1 MDDIKVN
8 QNPKLGSLDRPNS
21 YIGRSLPRENAKK
34 HLDGGGQFVD
44 DLTLP
49 RMVHVAFLRSP
60 FAHAEIKSINTND
73 AKKSDG
79 VVDIFTAKEID
90 EVCKPWI
97 GTLGHLGEMRSPEQ
111 TPLAKKIARW
121 QGEPVAVVIAD
132 SRAQAEDALELIEV
146 DWAEKEAQVD
156 METALDSNAVVI
168 HPELGNNL
176 FWTRTVNQGDVEK
189 AFKEADAVVETTL
202 DFARHTGV
210 TLESRG
216 IVADWNKAE
225 NRMTIYHNGQ
235 APHMMQHII
244 AKHLNLNE
252 GLVRIVS
259 RDVGGSFGIKV
270 HVYPDEM
277 AVTAISKKLGRPVKF
292 IADRLESFT
301 TDIHARC
308 HKISGKLG
316 VDKNGKILAMEIDDL
331 SGIGPFSMYPRT
343 SAIETNQVLNLSGA
357 PYVIPNYKAVG
368 TVVFQNKTPMCQYRA
383 VGHPIAVAITEAL
396 IDKAAYKI
404 NIDIDKIR
412 KINFIPDNAYPNKCP
427 SGVPLE
433 DLSHEASM
441 DKLLEIM
448 DIKDIEAQ
456 KEEDFKKGVLTGHG
470 VISMCEVTNPSPLFY
485 GVGGAH
491 ISSQDGASI
500 RLEGSGAI
508 HLSSSITEQG
518 QGTEAIMKQIAA
530 DQLGVKMESVRVT
543 LGDTDAT
550 PYGGGTWA
558 SRGAGIGGEAV
569 LKAARKLKDNILN
582 IAAAIMQTDKDT
594 LDIEDNNVIRKN
606 GGEGISLQKL
616 AETVYYRGHELPK
629 GTNAELLATA
639 SFLIEGIPFVFTNS
653 AMGCQVSIDKDT
665 GIIKI
670 DKFWAVEDCGTQI
683 NPKLVEEQIRGGVI
697 QGIGGA
703 LFEECVYDDQGNMQ
717 NATMADYLVPMAY
730 EMPDI
735 IVDHVTTNS
744 GRSIIGA
751 KGAGEA
757 GTGGAPA
764 VIMNAVNNALK
775 QVNAEVVSQPITPE
789 KILKALGKIQ

>member
-1 MDDIKVN
+1 MDDMKVN

-34 HLDGGGQFVD
+34 HLEGGGQFVD
-44 DLTLP
+44 DLVLP
-49 RMVHVAFLRSP
+49 RMLHVAFLRSP
-60 FAHAEIKSINTND
+60 FAHADIKSINVD
-73 AKKSDG
+73 EAKKSSG
-79 VVDIFTAKEID
+79 VFDIYTAKEID
-90 EVCKPWI
+90 EFCKPWV

-121 QGEPVAVVIAD
+121 QGEPIAVVIANN
-132 SRAQAEDALELIEV
+132 RAQAEDALELIEV
-146 DWAEKEAQVD
+146 DWEEKDAQVD
-156 METALDSNAVVI
+156 METALDENAVII

-176 FWTRTVNQGDVEK
+176 FWTRTVNQGDVVK
-189 AFKEADAVVETTL
+189 AFEESHEVVETTL

-225 NRMTIYHNGQ
+225 TKMTIYHNGQ

-244 AKHLNLNE
+244 AKHLDVNE

-277 AVTAISKKLGRPVKF
+277 AVAAISKKLGRPIKF

-316 VDKNGKILAMEIDDL
+316 VDKEGKILAMEINDL

-357 PYVIPNYKAVG
+357 PYIIPNYKAVG

-396 IDKAAYKI
+396 IDKAATKI
-404 NIDIDKIR
+404 GLSLDKIR

-433 DLSHEASM
+433 DLSHQASM
-441 DKLLEIM
+441 DKLLGMMNIAEIE
-448 DIKDIEAQ
+448 KQ
-456 KEEDFKKGVLTGHG
+456 KEDDLAKGVLTGYG
-470 VISMCEVTNPSPLFY
+470 VIAMCEVTNPSPLFY

-530 DQLGVKMESVRVT
+530 DQLGVSMDTVRVT

-569 LKAARKLKDNILN
+569 LKAARTLKNNILD
-582 IAAAIMQTDKDT
+582 IAAAIMQTNKDT
-594 LDIEDNNVIRKN
+594 LDIESNVVIRKN
-606 GGEGISLQKL
+606 GEEGISLQKL
-616 AETVYYRGHELPK
+616 AETVYYRGHEIPK
-629 GTNAELLATA
+629 GTNPELLATA

-653 AMGCQVSIDKDT
+653 AMGCHVSIDQDT
-665 GIIKI
+665 GIVKI
-670 DKFWAVEDCGTQI
+670 NKFWAVEDCGTQI
-683 NPKLVEEQIRGGVI
+683 NPKLVEEQIKGGVV

-764 VIMNAVNNALK
+764 VIMNAINNALGK
-775 QVNAEVVSQPITPE
+775 VGSEVTSQPITPE
-789 KILKALGKIQ
+789 KILKSLNKI

>member
-1 MDDIKVN
+1 MDDMKVN

-34 HLDGGGQFVD
+34 HLEGGGQFVD
-44 DLTLP
+44 DLVLP
-49 RMVHVAFLRSP
+49 RMLHVAFLRSP
-60 FAHAEIKSINTND
+60 FAHADIKSINVD
-73 AKKSDG
+73 EAKKSSG
-79 VVDIFTAKEID
+79 VFDIYTAKEID
-90 EVCKPWI
+90 EFCKPWV

-111 TPLAKKIARW
+111 TPLAKKVARW
-121 QGEPVAVVIAD
+121 QGEPIAVVIANN
-132 SRAQAEDALELIEV
+132 RAQAEDALELIEV
-146 DWAEKEAQVD
+146 DWEEKDAQVD
-156 METALDSNAVVI
+156 METALDENAVII

-176 FWTRTVNQGDVEK
+176 FWTRTVNQGDVVK
-189 AFKEADAVVETTL
+189 AFEESHEVVETTL

-225 NRMTIYHNGQ
+225 TKMTIYHNGQ

-244 AKHLNLNE
+244 AKHLDVNE

-277 AVTAISKKLGRPVKF
+277 AVAAISKKLGRPIKF

-316 VDKNGKILAMEIDDL
+316 VDKQGKILAMEINDL

-357 PYVIPNYKAVG
+357 PYIIPNYKAVG

-396 IDKAAYKI
+396 IDKAATKI
-404 NIDIDKIR
+404 GINLDEIR
-412 KINFIPDNAYPNKCP
+412 KKNFIPDNAYPNKTP

-433 DLSHEASM
+433 DLSHQASM
-441 DKLLEIM
+441 DKLLGMMNIAEIE
-448 DIKDIEAQ
+448 KQ
-456 KEEDFKKGVLTGHG
+456 KEDDLAKGVLTGYG
-470 VISMCEVTNPSPLFY
+470 VIAMCEVTNPSPLFY

-530 DQLGVKMESVRVT
+530 DQLGVSMDTVRVT

-569 LKAARKLKDNILN
+569 LKAARTLKNNILD
-582 IAAAIMQTDKDT
+582 IAAAIMQTNKDT
-594 LDIEDNNVIRKN
+594 LDIESNVVIRKN
-606 GGEGISLQKL
+606 GEEGISLQKL
-616 AETVYYRGHELPK
+616 AETVYYRGHEIPK
-629 GTNAELLATA
+629 GTNPEL
-639 SFLIEGIPFVFTNS
+639 
-653 AMGCQVSIDKDT
+653 VS
-665 GIIKI
+665 
-670 DKFWAVEDCGTQI
+670 
-683 NPKLVEEQIRGGVI
+683 
-697 QGIGGA
+697 
-703 LFEECVYDDQGNMQ
+703 Y
-717 NATMADYLVPMAY
+717 
-730 EMPDI
+730 
-735 IVDHVTTNS
+735 S
-744 GRSIIGA
+744 
-751 KGAGEA
+751 
-757 GTGGAPA
+757 
-764 VIMNAVNNALK
+764 
-775 QVNAEVVSQPITPE
+775 
-789 KILKALGKIQ
+789 

>member
-8 QNPKLGSLDRPNS
+8 QNPKLGSFDRPNS

-34 HLDGGGQFVD
+34 HLEGGGQFVD
-44 DLTLP
+44 DLVLP
-49 RMVHVAFLRSP
+49 RMVNVAFLRSP
-60 FAHAEIKSINTND
+60 FAHAQIVSINFEE
-73 AKKSDG
+73 AKECPG
-79 VVDIFTAKEID
+79 IIDIFTANEID
-90 EVCKPWI
+90 EICKPWV
-97 GTLGHLGEMRSPEQ
+97 GTLGHLGEMKSPEQ
-111 TPLAKKIARW
+111 TPLAKSVARW
-121 QGEPVAVVIAD
+121 QGEAIAVVIAKT
-132 SRAQAEDALELIEV
+132 REQAEDALELIEV
-146 DWAEKEAQVD
+146 EWLEKEAQVD
-156 METALDSNAVVI
+156 METALNDDAVII
-168 HPELGNNL
+168 HEELGSNL
-176 FWTRTVNQGDVEK
+176 FWTRTVEQGNVEN
-189 AFKEADAVVETTL
+189 AFKEAETVVETTL

-225 NRMTIYHNGQ
+225 EKMTVYHNGQ

-244 AKHLNLNE
+244 AKHFNVNE

-277 AVTAISKKLGRPVKF
+277 AAVAVSKKIGRPVKF

-308 HKISGKLG
+308 HKISGKLA
-316 VDKNGKILAMEIDDL
+316 VDKDGKITAMEVNDL

-357 PYVIPNYKAVG
+357 PYVIPNYKAIG

-396 IDKAAYKI
+396 IDKAAMKI
-404 NIDIDKIR
+404 GLSLAKIR
-412 KINFIPDNAYPNKCP
+412 QINFIPDNSYPNKTP

-433 DLSHEASM
+433 DLSHQASM
-441 DKLLEIM
+441 DKLLSIM
-448 DIKDIEAQ
+448 DIDNIENPNKDDLIP
-456 KEEDFKKGVLTGHG
+456 GTISGIG
-470 VISMCEVTNPSPLFY
+470 VISMSEVTNPSPLFY

-500 RLEGSGAI
+500 RLEGSGAV

-530 DQLGVKMESVRVT
+530 DQLGVSMDTVRVT

-569 LKAARKLKDNILN
+569 LKAARTLKTNILN
-582 IAAAIMQTDKDT
+582 IAAAIMQTDIDS
-594 LDIEDNNVIRKN
+594 LDIANNNVIRKN
-606 GGEGISLQKL
+606 GEEGISLQKL
-616 AETVYYRGHELPK
+616 AEIVYYRGHEIPK
-629 GTNAELLATA
+629 GTNPELLATA
-639 SFLIEGIPFVFTNS
+639 SFLIEGVPFVFTNS
-653 AMGCQVSIDKDT
+653 AMGCHVSIDQDT
-665 GIIKI
+665 GIVKI
-670 DKFWAVEDCGTQI
+670 NKFWVVEDCGTQI

-764 VIMNAVNNALK
+764 VLMNAINNALAK
-775 QVNAEVVSQPITPE
+775 VDAEVTSQPITPE
-789 KILKALGKIQ
+789 KILRSMNKI

>member
-8 QNPKLGSLDRPNS
+8 QNPKLGSMDRPNS

-34 HLDGGGQFVD
+34 HLEGGGQFVD
-44 DLTLP
+44 DLVLP
-49 RMVHVAFLRSP
+49 RMLHVAFLRSP
-60 FAHAEIKSINTND
+60 FAHAEIKSINVEE
-73 AKKSDG
+73 AKKSPG
-79 VVDIFTAKEID
+79 VFDVYTAKEID
-90 EVCKPWI
+90 EYCTPWV

-121 QGEPVAVVIAD
+121 QGEPIAVVIANN
-132 SRAQAEDALELIEV
+132 RAQAEDALELIEV
-146 DWAEKEAQVD
+146 DWEEKDAQVD
-156 METALDSNAVVI
+156 METALDDNAVVI
-168 HPELGNNL
+168 HPELGSNL
-176 FWTRTVNQGDVEK
+176 FWTRTVNQGDVNQ
-189 AFKEADAVVETTL
+189 AFETSHAVVQTTL

-216 IVADWNKAE
+216 IVADWNKSE
-225 NRMTIYHNGQ
+225 GKITIYHNGQ

-244 AKHLNLNE
+244 AKHLEVNE

-277 AVTAISKKLGRPVKF
+277 AVAAISKKLGRPIKF

-316 VDKNGKILAMEIDDL
+316 VDKEGKILAMEINDL

-396 IDKAAYKI
+396 IDKAANK
-404 NIDIDKIR
+404 IDIGLSEIR
-412 KINFIPDNAYPNKCP
+412 KKNFIPDNAYPNKTP

-441 DKLLEIM
+441 DKLLTMMNIQ
-448 DIKDIEAQ
+448 DIE
-456 KEEDFKKGVLTGHG
+456 KEKIANLDKNVLCGYG

-530 DQLGVKMESVRVT
+530 DQLGVSMDSVRVT

-569 LKAARKLKDNILN
+569 LKAARILKDNILD
-582 IAAAIMQTDKDT
+582 IAAAIMQTDKNS
-594 LDIEDNNVIRKN
+594 LDVENNTVIRKN
-606 GGEGISLQKL
+606 GGEGITLQQL

-629 GTNAELLATA
+629 GTNPELLATA

-653 AMGCQVSIDKDT
+653 AMGCKVSIDQDT

-775 QVNAEVVSQPITPE
+775 HHGTEVLSQPITPE
-789 KILKALGKIQ
+789 KILRALGKI

>member
-1 MDDIKVN
+1 
-8 QNPKLGSLDRPNS
+8 
-21 YIGRSLPRENAKK
+21 
-34 HLDGGGQFVD
+34 
-44 DLTLP
+44 
-49 RMVHVAFLRSP
+49 VA
-60 FAHAEIKSINTND
+60 
-73 AKKSDG
+73 
-79 VVDIFTAKEID
+79 
-90 EVCKPWI
+90 
-97 GTLGHLGEMRSPEQ
+97 
-111 TPLAKKIARW
+111 
-121 QGEPVAVVIAD
+121 
-132 SRAQAEDALELIEV
+132 
-146 DWAEKEAQVD
+146 
-156 METALDSNAVVI
+156 
-168 HPELGNNL
+168 
-176 FWTRTVNQGDVEK
+176 
-189 AFKEADAVVETTL
+189 
-202 DFARHTGV
+202 
-210 TLESRG
+210 
-216 IVADWNKAE
+216 
-225 NRMTIYHNGQ
+225 
-235 APHMMQHII
+235 
-244 AKHLNLNE
+244 
-252 GLVRIVS
+252 
-259 RDVGGSFGIKV
+259 
-270 HVYPDEM
+270 
-277 AVTAISKKLGRPVKF
+277 AISKKLGRPIKF

-316 VDKNGKILAMEIDDL
+316 VDKEGKILAMEINDL

-357 PYVIPNYKAVG
+357 PYIIPNYKAVG

-396 IDKAAYKI
+396 IDKAATKI
-404 NIDIDKIR
+404 GLSLDKIR

-433 DLSHEASM
+433 DLSHQASM
-441 DKLLEIM
+441 DKLLGMMNIAEIE
-448 DIKDIEAQ
+448 KQ
-456 KEEDFKKGVLTGHG
+456 KEDDLAKGVLTGYG
-470 VISMCEVTNPSPLFY
+470 VIAMCEVTNPSPLFY

-530 DQLGVKMESVRVT
+530 DQLGVSMDTVRVT

-569 LKAARKLKDNILN
+569 LKAARTLKNNILD
-582 IAAAIMQTDKDT
+582 IAAAIMQTNKNT
-594 LDIEDNNVIRKN
+594 LDIESNVVIRKN
-606 GGEGISLQKL
+606 GEEGITLQKL
-616 AETVYYRGHELPK
+616 AETVYYRGHEIPK
-629 GTNAELLATA
+629 GTNPELLATA

-653 AMGCQVSIDKDT
+653 AMGCHVSIDQDT
-665 GIIKI
+665 GI
-670 DKFWAVEDCGTQI
+670 V
-683 NPKLVEEQIRGGVI
+683 NPKLVEEQIKGGVV

-764 VIMNAVNNALK
+764 VIMNAINNALGK
-775 QVNAEVVSQPITPE
+775 VGSEVTSQPITPE
-789 KILKALGKIQ
+789 KILKSMNKI